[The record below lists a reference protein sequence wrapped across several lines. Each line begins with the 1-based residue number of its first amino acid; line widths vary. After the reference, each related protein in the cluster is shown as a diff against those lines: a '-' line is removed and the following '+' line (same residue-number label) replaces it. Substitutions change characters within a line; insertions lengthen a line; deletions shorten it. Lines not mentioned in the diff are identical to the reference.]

1 MDQNGNLVFD
11 KNGNEIN
18 MGSRAERTRR
28 AENALRQKAK
38 ASVSRDINQ
47 GNITTAEEARATSE
61 LTNNAVNKLAQEGKL
76 NETTLTAMK
85 EIAATANESAEKMAR
100 IEDEMRQIARET
112 NEARGRNRNTQA
124 RAQMTATNR

>member
-1 MDQNGNLVFD
+1 MP
-11 KNGNEIN
+11 
-18 MGSRAERTRR
+18 A
-28 AENALRQKAK
+28 AA
-38 ASVSRDINQ
+38 Q
-47 GNITTAEEARATSE
+47 GNITSAEEARATSE